1 MEHLSNIKYYQK
13 GNYLLF
19 GDASERNGEIVGEID
34 DQEWMDI
41 IIGTLNTAIAI
52 NDNSETITK
61 HIDSGKR

>member
-1 MEHLSNIKYYQK
+1 MEHLSSIKYYQK

-52 NDNSETITK
+52 NDNSETITE